1 MKNPANTMWPLRFTY
16 QGAVVHIP
24 HKGSPLVTWSASVM
38 SVNIIPMHLRIEI
51 EKQIREAEKI
61 AALAAERA
69 AQGEIRQDSTPR
81 HIHITYSKLLYCNRC
96 RWDCSQRKNPHFKI
110 FILFSLT

>member
-1 MKNPANTMWPLRFTY
+1 MKNVVNLANTMWPLRFTY
-16 QGAVVHIP
+16 RGAVVYIT
-24 HKGSPLVTWSASVM
+24 HKVSPLVTWGASVM

-51 EKQIREAEKI
+51 EKQVREAEKAAEKI

-81 HIHITYSKLLYCNRC
+81 HIQQNQRRVRNVEQQHYGVSARAV
-96 RWDCSQRKNPHFKI
+96 QRKQR
-110 FILFSLT
+110 